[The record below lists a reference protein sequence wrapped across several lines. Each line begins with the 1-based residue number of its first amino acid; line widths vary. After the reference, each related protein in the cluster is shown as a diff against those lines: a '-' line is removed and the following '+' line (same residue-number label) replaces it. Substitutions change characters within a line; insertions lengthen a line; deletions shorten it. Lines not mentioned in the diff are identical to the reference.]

1 MKLSE
6 DYLPISGDSHLEVDC
21 KDWVARVSSQYRDQA
36 PELVRQDDGTDAWFI
51 SGKMARL
58 AAAADL
64 YGGKGRE
71 NYMPF
76 GGTYEG
82 TPGTGS
88 PDQRLAEQ
96 DQDGICGEVLFPSQQ
111 GGPKLWRRIEDD
123 RAYKALVHAYNS
135 WLAEEY
141 CTLAPNRLIGVGIIP
156 KTNLED
162 SLEELAY
169 CKKAGLKSVVLV
181 AFPSGKT
188 YPTEEDDR
196 FWAEALDLDMPV
208 TVHVGLDR
216 VADEPLLRYPEE
228 PPELIEQLG
237 PVLVTQVSQFSPK
250 RGSGSV
256 TAVQM
261 VLSGLF
267 ERFPTLRVFF
277 AENQIGWV
285 PFYLQSADVRYE
297 RNRHWAAKLLGFRP
311 LSRPP
316 SEYIREH
323 CLWGFQFDPVGV
335 ELRHH
340 LGVGNLMWGSDFPH
354 QESEWPH
361 SQDVLARNFAG
372 VPDEERRLMTAG
384 NVIDFFRLA

>member
-1 MKLSE
+1 MNTAQ
-6 DYLPISGDSHLEVDC
+6 DYLPISGDSHLEIDATH
-21 KDWVARVSSQYRDQA
+21 WVARIPEPYRDQA
-36 PELVRQDDGTDAWFI
+36 PQLVRQDDGTDAWFI
-51 SGKMARL
+51 NGKFARL

-64 YGGKGRE
+64 YGGMGRDK
-71 NYMPF
+71 YIPF

-82 TPGTGS
+82 TPGTGT
-88 PDQRLAEQ
+88 PAQRLAEQ
-96 DQDGICGEVLFPSQQ
+96 DQDGIGGEVLFPSQQ
-111 GGPKLWRRIEDD
+111 GGPKLWRRLKDD
-123 RAYKALVHAYNS
+123 RAYKAVVHAYNS

-141 CTLAPNRLIGVGIIP
+141 CALAPNQLIGVGIIP
-156 KTNLED
+156 KTNLAD
-162 SLEELAY
+162 SMAELEY
-169 CKKAGLKSVVLV
+169 CKNAGLKSVVLV

-188 YPTEEDDR
+188 YPTEEDDP
-196 FWAEALDLDMPV
+196 FWAMALDLDMPV
-208 TVHVGLDR
+208 TVHVGLERAND
-216 VADEPLLRYPEE
+216 DPLLRFPEE

-267 ERFPTLRVFF
+267 DRFPKLRIFF

-316 SEYIREH
+316 STYILEH

-340 LGVGNLMWGSDFPH
+340 LGVHNLMWGSDFPH

-361 SQDVLARNFAG
+361 SQNVLEQNFKD
-372 VPDEERRLMTAG
+372 VPDDERRLMSAQ
-384 NVIDFFRLA
+384 NVIDFFRLT